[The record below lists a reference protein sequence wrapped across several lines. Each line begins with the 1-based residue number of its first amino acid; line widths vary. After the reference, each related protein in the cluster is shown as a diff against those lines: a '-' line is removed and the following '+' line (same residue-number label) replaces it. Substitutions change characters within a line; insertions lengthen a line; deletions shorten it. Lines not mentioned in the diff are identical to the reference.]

1 MIRRLNQF
9 LLQKLGDSLD
19 SHSKSLAKAFS
30 WRIIA
35 TVTTGLIGYALT
47 GSVEVAGAIMTF
59 DFVIKI
65 LLYYAHERIWNNV
78 Q

>member
-1 MIRRLNQF
+1 
-9 LLQKLGDSLD
+9 LD
-19 SHSKSLAKAFS
+19 SHHKSLAKAFS

-47 GSVEVAGAIMTF
+47 GSVEVAAGIMTF

-65 LLYYAHERIWNNV
+65 LLYYLHERLWTNA

>member
-1 MIRRLNQF
+1 M
-9 LLQKLGDSLD
+9 DSQ
-19 SHSKSLAKAFS
+19 SKSIAKAFS

-35 TVTTGLIGYALT
+35 TLTTGLIGYALT

-59 DFVIKI
+59 DFI
-65 LLYYAHERIWNNV
+65 LKLMLYYLHERIWTNA

>member
-1 MIRRLNQF
+1 M
-9 LLQKLGDSLD
+9 DT
-19 SHSKSLAKAFS
+19 HSKSIAKAFS

-35 TVTTGLIGYALT
+35 TVTTGLISYVLT

-59 DFVIKI
+59 DFI
-65 LLYYAHERIWNNV
+65 LKLILYYLHERIWNNV

>member
-1 MIRRLNQF
+1 M
-9 LLQKLGDSLD
+9 D
-19 SHSKSLAKAFS
+19 SHSKSIAKAFS

-35 TVTTGLIGYALT
+35 TVTTGLISYFLT

-59 DFVIKI
+59 DFI
-65 LLYYAHERIWNNV
+65 LKLMLYYLHERIWTNA

>member
-1 MIRRLNQF
+1 M
-9 LLQKLGDSLD
+9 D
-19 SHSKSLAKAFS
+19 SHSKSIAKAFS

-59 DFVIKI
+59 DFI
-65 LLYYAHERIWNNV
+65 LKLILYYLHERIWNNV
-78 Q
+78 R

>member
-1 MIRRLNQF
+1 M
-9 LLQKLGDSLD
+9 DSQ
-19 SHSKSLAKAFS
+19 SKSIAKAFS

-35 TVTTGLIGYALT
+35 TLTTGLIGYALT

-59 DFVIKI
+59 DFI
-65 LLYYAHERIWNNV
+65 LKLILYYLHERLWNNA

>member
-1 MIRRLNQF
+1 M
-9 LLQKLGDSLD
+9 DSQ
-19 SHSKSLAKAFS
+19 SKSIAKAFS

-35 TVTTGLIGYALT
+35 TVTTGLISYVLT

-59 DFVIKI
+59 DFI
-65 LLYYAHERIWNNV
+65 LKLILYYLHERIWTNA